1 MLSPLRS
8 TQTESGTTPM
18 AVTERAPSRSGMR
31 MIFGLVVLVA
41 YTAFIL
47 VVTLSPTQMDVS
59 YQTAVVRLLE
69 ALHRNGVPGWF
80 GYGEVE
86 FLANVAMF
94 VPFGFLVAIL
104 LPQKLSLLTVL
115 VGPGF
120 SAFVENFQR
129 EFLSERVASIYDVY
143 ANSAGAIIGLVIAAA
158 LRAVVHARDR
168 RVIAKAIWQY
178 EQGLTPTGR

>member
-1 MLSPLRS
+1 
-8 TQTESGTTPM
+8 
-18 AVTERAPSRSGMR
+18 MR
-31 MIFGLVVLVA
+31 LVFGLSVLVL
-41 YTAFIL
+41 YTIFIL
-47 VVTLSPTQMDVS
+47 VVTLSPAQMDVS
-59 YQTAVVRLLE
+59 YQNAVIRLLD
-69 ALHRNGVPGWF
+69 ALHRNGVPQWF

-129 EFLSERVASIYDVY
+129 QFLDERVASIYDVY
-143 ANSAGAIIGLVIAAA
+143 ANSAGAIGGLILAAL

-168 RVIAKAIWQY
+168 RVIARAIWQY
-178 EQGLTPTGR
+178 EQGLRPTGR

>member
-1 MLSPLRS
+1 
-8 TQTESGTTPM
+8 
-18 AVTERAPSRSGMR
+18 MR
-31 MIFGLVVLVA
+31 MVFGLSVLVL
-41 YTAFIL
+41 YTIFIL
-47 VVTLSPTQMDVS
+47 VVTLSPAQIDVS
-59 YQTAVVRLLE
+59 YQNAVIRLLD
-69 ALHRNGVPGWF
+69 ALHRNGVPQWF

-86 FLANVAMF
+86 FLANIAMF

-129 EFLSERVASIYDVY
+129 QFLDERVASIYDVY
-143 ANSAGAIIGLVIAAA
+143 ANSAGAIGGLILAAL

-168 RVIAKAIWQY
+168 RVIARAIWQY
-178 EQGLTPTGR
+178 EQGLRPTGR

>member
-1 MLSPLRS
+1 M
-8 TQTESGTTPM
+8 
-18 AVTERAPSRSGMR
+18 V
-31 MIFGLVVLVA
+31 FGLSVLVL
-41 YTAFIL
+41 YTIFIL
-47 VVTLSPTQMDVS
+47 VVTLSPAQMDVS
-59 YQTAVVRLLE
+59 YQNAVIRLLD
-69 ALHRNGVPGWF
+69 ALHRNGVPQWF

-86 FLANVAMF
+86 FLANIAMF

-129 EFLSERVASIYDVY
+129 QFLDERVASIYDVY
-143 ANSAGAIIGLVIAAA
+143 ANSAGAIGGLILAAL

-168 RVIAKAIWQY
+168 RVIARAIWQY
-178 EQGLTPTGR
+178 EQGLRPTGR

>member
-1 MLSPLRS
+1 M
-8 TQTESGTTPM
+8 TQLK
-18 AVTERAPSRSGMR
+18 ERAPGRSGMR
-31 MIFGLVVLVA
+31 LVFGLSVLVL
-41 YTAFIL
+41 YTIFIL
-47 VVTLSPTQMDVS
+47 IVTLSPTQMDVS
-59 YQTAVVRLLE
+59 YQNAVIRLLDV
-69 ALHRNGVPGWF
+69 LHRNGVPAWF

-120 SAFVENFQR
+120 SVFVENFQR
-129 EFLSERVASIYDVY
+129 QFLDERVASIYDVY
-143 ANSAGAIIGLVIAAA
+143 ANSAGSIGGLILAAL

-168 RVIAKAIWQY
+168 RVIARAIWQY
-178 EQGLTPTGR
+178 EQGLRPTGR